1 MLEKTGKCV
10 GTWTKAFLLEVTC
23 VFIIFFLQ
31 RNCIHFFIAA
41 LQQISKNLVVEDNTN
56 LLAYGV
62 IGQNSNTDLIRLMS
76 KCLQGC
82 IPYGENLYHS
92 LFWFLEATCIPW
104 RVAFFSTIKAS
115 NTESP
120 WSHLSVDFILLPP
133 SSAPEDPYGY
143 TRSTCVI
150 RVFTPGCWLAS
161 CLWSSFFLGKVTFPG
176 SGH

>member
-1 MLEKTGKCV
+1 MCGHLGRGVPIRGNPCV
-10 GTWTKAFLLEVTC
+10 YH
-23 VFIIFFLQ
+23 FFPPKNL
-31 RNCIHFFIAA
+31 HLFFFIAA
-41 LQQISKNLVVEDNTN
+41 LQQISKNLVAEDNTN

-62 IGQNSNTDLIRLMS
+62 MGQNSNTDLTRLTS
-76 KCLQGC
+76 KYPQGC
-82 IPYGENLYHS
+82 IPYGGNPYHS

-150 RVFTPGCWLAS
+150 RVFTPG
-161 CLWSSFFLGKVTFPG
+161 F
-176 SGH
+176 